1 MGKRGPRPTPTEI
14 LKLRGS
20 TLVTPERE
28 AGEVHGPMGTPDRP
42 DWLDDQAKA
51 AWDEIAP
58 LLQDMGILTRIDGNA
73 LMRRHD
79 NHAASGEV
87 LFHQFH
93 RQRPTLVIEIRHRL
107 VHHP

>member
-1 MGKRGPRPTPTEI
+1 MGKRGPRPTPTSI

-28 AGEVHGPMGTPDRP
+28 AAEVHGPTGAPNRP

-58 LLQDMGILTRIDGNA
+58 MLQDMGILTRIDGNA
-73 LMRRHD
+73 LARYPGLRSLEKLWSILGRF
-79 NHAASGEV
+79 SG
-87 LFHQFH
+87 
-93 RQRPTLVIEIRHRL
+93 
-107 VHHP
+107 